1 MDEYTLIQK
10 AIFELLDVQRPYEND
25 INNSK
30 GIRELELLIFPL
42 ISYADGISILMKE
55 CKYDSVYPIGR
66 AFLEIY
72 APLIY
77 LINNYYNSTKYK
89 KYFNKLIVDNMVQDV
104 KTYESFKKDATIE
117 NDNKKQSDLDSYLIA
132 WEQKINE
139 YFPTYKSTISPDAK
153 EQSLI
158 DIIGIL
164 EGKYGKY
171 KGKNNSIRDTIKD
184 NKELTLALG
193 KQYENSG
200 IVYRLLCHES
210 HPNIDSLERRSINNG
225 YFIPNKS
232 SKSDAVA
239 ISQLIYWSIKDVS
252 SRLKQLLEKE
262 FKSTLQ

>member
-1 MDEYTLIQK
+1 MNEYTSIQN
-10 AIFELLDVQRPYEND
+10 AISELLDVQRPYEND

-30 GIRELELLIFPL
+30 KIKKMELLIFPL

-77 LINNYYNSTKYK
+77 LINNYNNLTKY
-89 KYFNKLIVDNMVQDV
+89 NECLSQLVVDNMVQDV
-104 KTYESFKKDATIE
+104 QTYESFKKDITIP
-117 NDNKKQSDLDSYLIA
+117 NDDKKQRDLDSYLIA

-139 YFPTYKSTISPDAK
+139 YFPKYKNRILVDAK

-158 DIIGIL
+158 GIIGLL
-164 EGKYGKY
+164 EDKYKKR
-171 KGKNNSIRDTIKD
+171 KGKNSSIRDTIKD
-184 NKELTLALG
+184 NKDLTLALG
-193 KQYENSG
+193 KQYEASG

-210 HPNIDSLERRSINNG
+210 HPNIDALERRATNNG

-232 SKSDAVA
+232 SESDAVA
-239 ISQLIYWSIKDVS
+239 ISQLIYWSIKDIS